1 VKQRVSEE
9 RKIKETIG
17 DQGKRLQFSNLAKET
32 RLGEF
37 LLYVLILYRMKMSF
51 GPCLNCETFKF
62 LFCSY
67 FLDFSKNCLATH
79 ALPPSGTCG
88 CTQFSGLSYDLPGS
102 WKRPAR
108 HCIRCCWYFFVL
120 VGLLVMLWYLGC
132 ILIAHI

>member
-1 VKQRVSEE
+1 VKQRVSGE

-67 FLDFSKNCLATH
+67 FLDFSKNCLAAH
-79 ALPPSGTCG
+79 ELPPSGTCG
-88 CTQFSGLSYDLPGS
+88 CTQFSRLHMIRLAVGSDPPG
-102 WKRPAR
+102 A
-108 HCIRCCWYFFVL
+108 IFAVVVFFFVL
-120 VGLLVMLWYLGC
+120 VGLSVMLWYLGC